1 MRRLEGVGNF
11 VTDFLASVL
20 ARSAGFKISEGNAEV
35 RVFNHL
41 VSYTYRDC
49 IKLSSSETMRQ
60 SVPFGT

>member
-1 MRRLEGVGNF
+1 MRKLDDVGNF
-11 VTDFLASVL
+11 VIDFLASVF
-20 ARSAGFKISEGNAEV
+20 ARSAVFKISEDNAQV

-60 SVPFGT
+60 SVSVGT